1 MKGLILKDLYT
12 VRFQIIA
19 GLLLMLLPN
28 GILFLS
34 GGGMGTA
41 EMGEATDIVSVLVF
55 GLMNFTNICLFSSF
69 VLNTLSEDVN
79 SGWAKLQRTFPLSG
93 SEIVGAKLAA
103 SGVIVGLLTV
113 MSLVFNLAAALIF
126 GLDKELMLM
135 IPLCIGFYQMI
146 VLAPL
151 FPLAMRIGVKCTEA
165 IYIITEVLVLGIM
178 VFLLVKIMDSNVDS
192 VLMRIMFYCGLPLL
206 AAGSGVLSFACGK
219 RAIEKSV

>member
-28 GILFLS
+28 GIMFLS
-34 GGGMGTA
+34 GGGMGT
-41 EMGEATDIVSVLVF
+41 EQNEVTDIMSVLVF

-79 SGWAKLQRTFPLSG
+79 SGWAKLQRTFPVSG
-93 SEIVGAKLAA
+93 SEIVGAKLSA

-165 IYIITEVLVLGIM
+165 IYIMTEVLVLGFV
-178 VFLLVKIMDSNVDS
+178 VFLLVKGLDSDVDG

-219 RAIEKSV
+219 KAIEKSV

>member
-19 GLLLMLLPN
+19 GLLLMLFPN
-28 GILFLS
+28 GIMFLS
-34 GGGMGTA
+34 GGGMGT
-41 EMGEATDIVSVLVF
+41 EQNEVTDIMSVLVF

-79 SGWAKLQRTFPLSG
+79 SGWAKLQRTFPVSG

-113 MSLVFNLAAALIF
+113 MSLVFNLAAALVF
-126 GLDKELMLM
+126 GLDMELMLM
-135 IPLCIGFYQMI
+135 IPLCIGFYQML

-151 FPLAMRIGVKCTEA
+151 FPLAMRIGVKCTET
-165 IYIITEVLVLGIM
+165 IYIMAEVLVLGIV
-178 VFLLVKIMDSNVDS
+178 VFLLVKGLDSDVDG

-219 RAIEKSV
+219 KAIEKSV

>member
-28 GILFLS
+28 GIMFLS
-34 GGGMGTA
+34 GGGMGT
-41 EMGEATDIVSVLVF
+41 EQNEVTDIMSVLVF

-79 SGWAKLQRTFPLSG
+79 SGWAKLQRTFPVSG

-113 MSLVFNLAAALIF
+113 MSLVFNLAAALVF
-126 GLDKELMLM
+126 GLDMELMLM

-165 IYIITEVLVLGIM
+165 IYIMTEVLVLGIV
-178 VFLLVKIMDSNVDS
+178 VFLLVKGLDSDVDS

-219 RAIEKSV
+219 KAIEKSV